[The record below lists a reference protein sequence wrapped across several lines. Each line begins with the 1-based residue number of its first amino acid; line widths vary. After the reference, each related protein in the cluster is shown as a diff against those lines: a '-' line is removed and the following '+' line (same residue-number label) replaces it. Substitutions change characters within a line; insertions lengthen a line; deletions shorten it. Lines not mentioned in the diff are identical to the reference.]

1 MCIAGLSAT
10 SVMQA
15 ADEVEFIPFPEQ
27 RIDRPGPEH
36 YSRVLYVQNF
46 DPDNKDSYAD
56 WVGEIVTTSD
66 GKLSAPNGI
75 TSPTIDLSQAEEPYL
90 TKDLSF
96 GGTLSGYFRVDD
108 NDNTYSF
115 NNGLLPSA
123 HQKLKI
129 TTTNALPNIIRIVD
143 LKHDEKIP
151 GYSNSEWRPTNS
163 SCMVGENG
171 FFLNKR
177 KPEDGEY
184 SASYYSS
191 DYFRNGI
198 FTYGVPS
205 KNVTS
210 DAIVYAITD
219 DALINLSNNLY
230 AVGNRTYVDVPDGT
244 KMFISTIKDGNFTC
258 PLNSGV
264 SEREKQ
270 QKAITSAYPK
280 NDHAWYDLNGDGV
293 MDFVNGNTIYVST
306 PFGYNTIT
314 SATSRS
320 FGTALMSGANG
331 EMLCY
336 GNYLGVVDPASMTF
350 NGVHNNAETQ
360 ELLYPV
366 DVNNDGRLNFLK
378 LPSVK
383 GSVDH
388 RRYYTY
394 TGAGAGYESKFQ
406 CSTMEE
412 FLKDYRPEATSMF
425 FSSLSAATMFNN
437 MYIASPTVE
446 TTDGSIIETHD
457 INNDGRPDLI
467 DYIHNKIMYNMGNG
481 QYATVDFGGQLLMR
495 DFNGDGIEDY
505 IIYDRINKTITS
517 YIRQTDGSVKEKTVM
532 QGYYCGNEIWA
543 HDVDDDGD
551 IDVILPLSSS
561 ESTTEFIVI
570 LENKGDG
577 TFKKHENALNNGY
590 LAFACADVD
599 NDGNYE
605 VLCNYKEI
613 IDTSVPWDEYI
624 YNVAILSIEKFKV
637 STTPVVMRDI
647 EGKYINT
654 ASETPGKWTIYKPAG
669 SRGSAIT
676 KAGEI
681 DGNINTIPAAPAKP
695 TFIYEA
701 STGLLKVSWTPGKDA
716 ETPAADLTYSLRVGT
731 APDAEDIVWP
741 DALPDGTRRNL
752 LGGNMG
758 HSLQRVFDVSSWP
771 DGDIYIS
778 VQAVDGANGG
788 SPFSEAAVF
797 TKQQPACNF
806 NIDYKNP
813 FAIYDV
819 CEVRLA
825 TAPQPGYKYEWD
837 FDGAEVVEAD
847 ESTQTYSIRFPQPG
861 EKNIRLTA
869 TTPDNKGVG
878 THTSAIDVTASTM
891 KWSSDFNNMQT
902 YFAIDLDEDGVYE
915 RHGTDKNKNIY
926 RKFMTVENGAYV
938 EIPKMYNAHS
948 QTGDV
953 LGAIATDLN
962 HDGHADLY
970 WSGNDAA
977 ADYFIGINEG
987 DLDLDFNI
995 EGKISSWGTS
1005 INFIDFNNDGNVD
1018 RAISKSYNS
1027 GIYIQRNTGEEIP
1040 AFETVREVNSVLKW
1054 IDVDHDG
1061 LIDFI
1066 ANGNINNEGGY
1077 SVYYNQG
1084 DFTFA
1089 PGEFYKAEAD
1099 DGGRVSL
1106 IQDFDGNGKLDVLR
1120 YVYDSKYN
1128 YSYYYYIE
1136 WDNGEKTQLLTD
1148 YDPERLGISRLSRVC
1163 ADCDLDNNG
1172 YLDIILSQ
1180 PDGDQLVFTTMIGPN
1195 RLITENIISGEDYA
1209 DYALGVSFCG
1219 ELFKA
1224 ADGNRYTTGDNP
1236 LRISVPNEAPKAPTA
1251 LRHSQNKRF
1260 VEIEWNHS
1268 ADRETLPHSM
1278 RYNVSVKRKG
1288 ATGEG
1293 AYLLSPCN
1301 GGIDRGLIPTNKQLV
1316 DGNRLRIPI
1325 ASIAPGDYEVRV
1337 QGVDRMF
1344 DSSDFSETYLM
1355 TVYESIDIELPS
1367 TTEVDYPTEV
1377 TLASNSVTDI
1387 DWGDADVLSNAGG
1400 RATVAWSTPG
1410 VKTVT
1415 LGATK
1420 ATILVK
1426 EKPDATFHAPEN
1438 VRARDLIGLTGNR
1451 LDEGTWQVRYARNQ
1465 QYSWNNID
1473 SDYART
1479 VINMLTADDG
1489 NVSARMLQ
1497 TGPYEL
1503 KHILSDG
1510 FSTSEYIHRFEV
1522 SPAMTPEIS
1531 LVTFDGNSG
1540 RHSIAFDASAAP
1552 ADASAIN
1559 LYKETN
1565 VSGEYLLLTSVPVAS
1580 SSYVDFTSM
1589 PEVKGARYKASY
1601 VLPYGES
1608 GFSAVHRPLHV
1619 MINKG
1624 VGKSWNLIWT
1634 PYEGAEIDSYRIL
1647 RGTTADALSQ
1657 IDEVS
1662 GSMSSY
1668 ADFNAPEGELF
1679 YAVEMLPA
1687 NQPRMMPNAAS
1698 RAGKAALSRSN
1709 VVSTASAGMTA
1720 QMIETIEIYS
1730 PSGESAI
1737 NYPESTTLGLEAR
1750 ITPTNATIAALTWTI
1765 TEGND
1770 LATVDRNGLVSLT
1783 LKGSGSVTVKASAND
1798 GSGASDTYVVTITGD
1813 LSGVEEVAVTDIP
1826 FNATYDNATGMI
1838 TLNGIPVSPEGNT
1851 SVRVYDIAGATHIVA
1866 TATESR
1872 MEIDAQRLSTGVYA
1886 ICATGPAGNAS
1897 TRLMIRH

>member
-46 DPDNKDSYAD
+46 DPNNKDSYAD

-90 TKDLSF
+90 TININSSPF
-96 GGTLSGYFRVDD
+96 S
-108 NDNTYSF
+108 YSTPGIYLRIDSNGNLYDI
-115 NNGLLPSA
+115 NNGLLLTIR
-123 HQKLKI
+123 QKLKI
-129 TTTNALPNIIRIVD
+129 TTKSLPSRIRIID
-143 LKHDEKIP
+143 LKHTEKLP
-151 GYSNSEWRPTNS
+151 SSSNSTIETRCTIE
-163 SCMVGENG
+163 GNG
-171 FFLNKR
+171 IYLNKYR
-177 KPEDGEY
+177 PEEGGYE
-184 SASYYSS
+184 AYY
-191 DYFRNGI
+191 
-198 FTYGVPS
+198 
-205 KNVTS
+205 
-210 DAIVYAITD
+210 ITD
-219 DALINLSNNLY
+219 KLFNTGVASIQFQSEPEILYALTDNALIDLTKKIFDNN
-230 AVGNRTYVDVPDGT
+230 YVDIPDGT
-244 KMFISTIKDGNFTC
+244 IALISTSRYKY
-258 PLNSGV
+258 NSVSCGINLGV

-270 QKAITSAYPK
+270 HSATITYPK

-293 MDFVNGNTIYVST
+293 MDFVNGSNIYVST

-350 NGVHNNAETQ
+350 NDVHNNADTR

-378 LPSVK
+378 LPTVK

-412 FLKDYRPEATSMF
+412 FLKDYSPEATSMF

-437 MYIASPTVE
+437 MFISSPTVE

-561 ESTTEFIVI
+561 DSTTEFIVI

-605 VLCNYKEI
+605 VLCNYKETV
-613 IDTSVPWDEYI
+613 DTSVNRDGYI

-953 LGAIATDLN
+953 SIAIATDLN

-1040 AFETVREVNSVLKW
+1040 AFETVRDFSSNEVNSVLKW

-1120 YVYDSKYN
+1120 YVYDSKNN

-1148 YDPERLGISRLSRVC
+1148 YDPERLGISTLSRAC

-1172 YLDIILSQ
+1172 YIDIILSQ
-1180 PDGDQLVFTTMIGPN
+1180 TEGNHSVFTVMIGPN

-1209 DYALGVSFCG
+1209 DYDLALSYCG

-1224 ADGNRYTTGDNP
+1224 IDGNRYTTEP
-1236 LRISVPNEAPKAPTA
+1236 TLRINVPNEAPQAPTA

-1268 ADRETLPHSM
+1268 ADRETLPHAM

-1288 ATGEG
+1288 ATGKG

-1316 DGNRLRIPI
+1316 DGNRIRIPI

-1438 VRARDLIGLTGNR
+1438 VSARDLIGLTGNR
-1451 LDEGTWQVRYARNQ
+1451 LDEGNWQVRYARNQ

-1479 VINMLTADDG
+1479 VINMLTTDDG

-1503 KHILSDG
+1503 KHILSEG

-1565 VSGEYLLLTSVPVAS
+1565 VNGEYRLLTSEPVAS

-1589 PEVKGARYKASY
+1589 PEVKGARYKAAY

-1624 VGKSWNLIWT
+1624 VDNSWNLIWT

-1647 RGTTADALSQ
+1647 RGTSADALSQ

-1687 NQPRMMPNAAS
+1687 SQPRMMPNAAS
-1698 RAGKAALSRSN
+1698 RAGNAALSRSN

-1730 PSGESAI
+1730 PSGENVI
-1737 NYPESTTLGLEAR
+1737 NYPESTSLGLEAR

-1813 LSGVEEVAVTDIP
+1813 ISGVEEVTVTDIT

-1872 MEIDAQRLSTGVYA
+1872 MEIDAQRLSTGVYV
-1886 ICATGPAGNAS
+1886 ICATGPVGNAS